1 MCKVLKCNHLGSI
14 HSSNKIALPLQW
26 CKFRGSLS
34 SKQKC
39 QVILEG
45 SNKELLCRYKVICIS
60 YQCYIL
66 HIITIN
72 PGCTQ
77 FFLESSRGHVLC
89 PMFSGAF
96 STKHLRE
103 LWAQAK
109 SFVLVPGPKC
119 FGCSM
124 VENIIDYSIW
134 LDNSHM
140 SYQKKRQ
147 PALWNLLPFCCKV
160 PSDHRQ

>member
-96 STKHLRE
+96 STKTPSRTLGPSEVICTCSRSQM
-103 LWAQAK
+103 LWMFHGGK
-109 SFVLVPGPKC
+109 
-119 FGCSM
+119 
-124 VENIIDYSIW
+124 Y
-134 LDNSHM
+134 H
-140 SYQKKRQ
+140 
-147 PALWNLLPFCCKV
+147 
-160 PSDHRQ
+160 